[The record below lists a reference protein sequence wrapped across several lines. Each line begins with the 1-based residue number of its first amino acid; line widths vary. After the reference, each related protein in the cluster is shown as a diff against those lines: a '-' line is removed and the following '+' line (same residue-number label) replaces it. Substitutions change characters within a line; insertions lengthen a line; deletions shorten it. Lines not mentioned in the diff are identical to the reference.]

1 MLTGLIVA
9 EATGIMVPFRFN
21 SNPATLQDI
30 LPSGEASMAG
40 GQAAEAF
47 IARPPAPEHRV
58 NSGSSSQ
65 DQKKI
70 QTEFQFSVSRQ
81 IQVIIDLAF
90 NYLIVLDLVPCLPL
104 ELKTTS
110 TSPLAVE

>member
-21 SNPATLQDI
+21 SNPAPLQDI
-30 LPSGEASMAG
+30 LPSGEASIAG

-58 NSGSSSQ
+58 NSSQ

-110 TSPLAVE
+110 TSPLAVA